1 MGILCTT
8 RVQGGTAQVSWGSS
22 ALIATSLLFIEPQV
36 TKYQIHTHV
45 RFFYSMKKGDLK
57 NKYIYEERI
66 RKTSRVSQC
75 GEQCYNRVTL
85 LLSQVIGLP
94 LASDYYWLLLI

>member
-36 TKYQIHTHV
+36 TKYQINTLV

-66 RKTSRVSQC
+66 LGCAILFNVYTILSQRVS
-75 GEQCYNRVTL
+75 NTKHFT
-85 LLSQVIGLP
+85 S
-94 LASDYYWLLLI
+94 